1 MKHWGFYLGALLLY
15 IFSFISGFSIGL
27 YVFFGA
33 ILLFLLGLGKTFS
46 LLKNTMSYLF
56 IIVAS
61 IGIWYVT
68 VRNIDDYYLFYPF
81 TFFF

>member
-1 MKHWGFYLGALLLY
+1 MKPWGFYLVALLLY

-27 YVFFGA
+27 YVFFGV
-33 ILLFLLGLGKTFS
+33 IVFTLLGLGKSFD
-46 LLKNTMSYLF
+46 LFKNKLSYLF
-56 IIVAS
+56 VTVAS

-81 TFFF
+81 TYFL